1 MIPDE
6 AVEAA
11 ARASFALTYDPSA
24 WGAISVHI
32 RLQFLEEARA
42 SLEAAAP
49 FIAAQAWDEGM
60 NDAWN
65 NSETMQ
71 VSLQALRAMNPY
83 REAEDTGNE

>member
-11 ARASFALTYDPSA
+11 AKALYNKAFHLGLSLT
-24 WGAISVHI
+24 
-32 RLQFLEEARA
+32 EAEA
-42 SLEAAAP
+42 AAEVALEAAAP

-60 NDAWN
+60 NDAWD

-71 VSLQALRAMNPY
+71 VSLQALYAMNPY
-83 REAEDTGNE
+83 REAKDTGNE